1 MEIVETKQWE
11 IDALGDSIRAKYNEA
26 LRLAG
31 EGRETLRA
39 SVLALADCGDMFIS
53 AKSLIKGI
61 DVADWAERLGIDK
74 THAAKSIHLARN
86 RDQLELDLWPQDVA
100 KIGAQFVGVLPPP
113 GSSNREENDPERG
126 KVAFHWFS
134 YAGKLTKSL
143 QAMFAGRSL
152 EDMGTEERENLAH
165 ALRPIAEV
173 YKNLQFTKGGAKN

>member
-1 MEIVETKQWE
+1 MEIVETKQGE
-11 IDALGDSIRAKYNEA
+11 IDALGEDIRAKYNEA
-26 LRLAG
+26 LKLAG
-31 EGRETLRA
+31 QGRETLRA

-53 AKSLIKGI
+53 SKSLIKGI
-61 DVADWAERLGIDK
+61 DVGDWAERLGIDRN
-74 THAAKSIHLARN
+74 HAAKSIHLARN

-143 QAMFAGRSL
+143 QAMFVGRSL
-152 EDMGTEERENLAH
+152 DDMGTEERENLAH

-173 YKNLQFTKGGAKN
+173 YKSLQLIDGGRKN

>member
-1 MEIVETKQWE
+1 MEIVETKQGE
-11 IDALGDSIRAKYNEA
+11 IEALSESIRGKYNEA
-26 LRLAG
+26 LKLAA

-39 SVLALADCGDMFIS
+39 SVLALADCGDM
-53 AKSLIKGI
+53 LI
-61 DVADWAERLGIDK
+61 
-74 THAAKSIHLARN
+74 AAKSILKTEVGRFAESIGIDREHAQKSMHLARN
-86 RDQLELDLWPQDVA
+86 RDQLELELWPQDVA

-126 KVAFHWFS
+126 KVAFHWYS

-152 EDMGTEERENLAH
+152 DDMGTEERENLAH

>member
-1 MEIVETKQWE
+1 MEIVETKQGE
-11 IDALGDSIRAKYNEA
+11 IDALGESIRAKYDEA

-31 EGRETLRA
+31 QGRETLRA
-39 SVLALADCGDMFIS
+39 SVLALADCGDMFIAS
-53 AKSLIKGI
+53 KSLVKGL
-61 DVADWAERLGIDK
+61 DVGEWAERLGIDR
-74 THAAKSIHLARN
+74 THAAKSVHLARN

-126 KVAFHWFS
+126 KVLVHWFS

-143 QAMFAGRSL
+143 QAMFVGRSID
-152 EDMGTEERENLAH
+152 DMGTEERDNLAH

-173 YKNLQFTKGGAKN
+173 YAELKKSNGGAKN